1 MMHGQKNIK
10 SFFETKTEY
19 IIRCAQ
25 KVKLRQ
31 APQTQ
36 WSHAH
41 IRTIKRYGMDR
52 LPLELSSTSI
62 FHKIFTEVTHHLYYS
77 LECEEAD
84 YRIEQNI
91 SMCHMTR

>member
-1 MMHGQKNIK
+1 MYSQFMMHGQKNIK

-36 WSHAH
+36 
-41 IRTIKRYGMDR
+41 
-52 LPLELSSTSI
+52 
-62 FHKIFTEVTHHLYYS
+62 
-77 LECEEAD
+77 
-84 YRIEQNI
+84 
-91 SMCHMTR
+91 